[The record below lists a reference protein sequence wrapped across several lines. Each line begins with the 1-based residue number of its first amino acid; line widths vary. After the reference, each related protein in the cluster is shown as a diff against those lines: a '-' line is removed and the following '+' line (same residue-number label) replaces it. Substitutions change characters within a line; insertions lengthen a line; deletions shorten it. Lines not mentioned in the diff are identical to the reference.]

1 MAAQHNLYIDQGADF
16 SAEIGIYDDSNA
28 LWDLTG
34 YSGAAKMKKSHY
46 SSTSHAFTVSIG
58 SGKVTLAMTAAATAA
73 IEQGRYLYDVVITAA
88 GGTKTRVIEGLI
100 TINPG
105 VTLIQKLLYLIDLKY

>member
-1 MAAQHNLYIDQGADF
+1 M
-16 SAEIGIYDDSNA
+16 
-28 LWDLTG
+28 TG

-58 SGKVTLAMTAAATAA
+58 TGKVTLAMTAATTAA
-73 IEQGRYLYDVVITAA
+73 IEAGRYLYDVVITAS
-88 GGTKTRVIEGLI
+88 GGTKTRVIEGLV

-105 VTLIQKLLYLIDLKY
+105 VT

>member
-16 SAEIGIYDDSNA
+16 SAEIGIYDDFNA

-46 SSTSHAFTVSIG
+46 SSTSHNFTVSIG
-58 SGKVTLAMTAAATAA
+58 TGKETHAMTAATTAA
-73 IEQGRYLYDVVITAA
+73 IESGRYLYDVVITAS
-88 GGTKTRVIEGLI
+88 GGTKTRVIEGLV

-105 VTLIQKLLYLIDLKY
+105 VT